1 MSHTHALF
9 VSCSNSPQAILFKV
23 IVKLAL
29 ATLLFFVAHLVQ
41 ADTKLRSASFSKACL
56 SDCTS
61 RIGIVSAF
69 GAEADILL
77 AQTQGKREWQVNGN
91 RFTTG
96 VLRGNTVVIV
106 LSGVSMINATMV
118 TQLMLDHFR
127 VERLLMSGIAGG
139 VSPQRHVGD
148 VLVPERWA
156 MPMEVYWSHDASAPA
171 PCGKPADVSCLGL
184 KLAMDKTADKTTE
197 GEKPK
202 PSFQIPSKAGAVP
215 TGLFMRE
222 NFVMHTGNA
231 PKGEFV
237 FDYVVDPAMLA
248 VVKTLKPKLERCGP
262 KDTKQCV
269 TKQPE
274 LKVVGRAISGTAF
287 LANPSYREYLYN
299 TIQAEAVDM
308 ETAAVAHVA
317 YANRIPFIGFRSLSD
332 LAGAHEFDKDV
343 SALFSSGLAE
353 NNASSLTLAF
363 LEAWK
368 VRAAKPLAKLK

>member
-1 MSHTHALF
+1 MSHTHALHINR
-9 VSCSNSPQAILFKV
+9 SNSLQAISLRA
-23 IVKLAL
+23 ITRLAL
-29 ATLLFFVAHLVQ
+29 AAFIFFVGQHAAE
-41 ADTKLRSASFSKACL
+41 ADTKLRGASPAKACL

-77 AQTQGKREWQVNGN
+77 AQTQGKREWLVNGN

-96 VLRGNTVVIV
+96 VLRGNKVVIV
-106 LSGVSMINATMV
+106 LSGVSMINATMA
-118 TQLMLDHFR
+118 TQLMVDHFR

-139 VSPQRHVGD
+139 VSPERHVGD

-156 MPMEVYWSHDASAPA
+156 MPMEVYWSHDANAPA

-184 KLAMDKTADKTTE
+184 KLAVNKTAE
-197 GEKPK
+197 GENPK
-202 PSFQIPSKAGAVP
+202 PSYQIPSKAGAVP

-222 NFVMHTGNA
+222 NFVMHAGNA
-231 PKGEFV
+231 PKGEYV
-237 FDYVVDPAMLA
+237 FDYVVDSAMLA
-248 VVKTLKPKLERCGP
+248 VVKALKPKLERCGP
-262 KDTKQCV
+262 KDKTQCV
-269 TKQPE
+269 TQQPE

-287 LANPSYREYLYN
+287 LANPSYRDYLY
-299 TIQAEAVDM
+299 TTLQAEAVDM

-343 SALFSSGLAE
+343 GALFSSGLAE
-353 NNASSLTLAF
+353 NNASALTLAF

-368 VRAAKPLAKLK
+368 ARAVKPVAQTK

>member
-1 MSHTHALF
+1 MPTILPRF
-9 VSCSNSPQAILFKV
+9 SPLLT
-23 IVKLAL
+23 KLAL
-29 ATLLFFVAHLVQ
+29 AALSFFTVQ
-41 ADTKLRSASFSKACL
+41 AAFADTKHTSAASGKACL
-56 SDCTS
+56 SECTS

-77 AQTQGKREWQVNGN
+77 AQTQSKREWLVNGN

-96 VLRGNTVVIV
+96 VLRGNKVVIV

-118 TQLMLDHFR
+118 TQLMVDHFR

-139 VSPQRHVGD
+139 VSPERHVGD

-184 KLAMDKTADKTTE
+184 KLATDKTSDS
-197 GEKPK
+197 EKPK
-202 PSFQIPSKAGAVP
+202 PSFEIAAKPSAVP

-222 NFVMHTGNA
+222 NFVMHAGNA
-231 PKGEFV
+231 PQGEYV
-237 FDYVVDPAMLA
+237 FDYPADAAMLA

-269 TKQPE
+269 TQQPE
-274 LKVVGRAISGTAF
+274 LKVVGRAVSGTAF

-332 LAGAHEFDKDV
+332 LAGAHAFDKDV
-343 SALFSSGLAE
+343 GALFSSGLAE
-353 NNASSLTLAF
+353 TNASALTLAF

-368 VRAAKPLAKLK
+368 ARANKPAVKVSFSQ